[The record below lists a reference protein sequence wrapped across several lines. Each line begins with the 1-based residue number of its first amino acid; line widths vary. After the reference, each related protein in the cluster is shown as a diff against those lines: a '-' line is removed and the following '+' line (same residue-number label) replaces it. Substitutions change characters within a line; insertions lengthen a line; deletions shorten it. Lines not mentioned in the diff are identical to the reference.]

1 MAKQK
6 IVWSHRSGIKL
17 LMILEFYSG
26 RNKSKT
32 YSKKL
37 YTKFNKEFSLLVNQP
52 EIDIKTEL
60 ESVRG
65 LIVEEFILFYEVT
78 TEMIIVHT
86 LWDSRQTPSELR
98 IKLSQQLK
106 PIDRALCSV
115 LSCNSFTEFV
125 NTEIMVCF

>member
-1 MAKQK
+1 
-6 IVWSHRSGIKL
+6 
-17 LMILEFYSG
+17 MILEFYSE

-37 YTKFNKEFSLLVNQP
+37 YTKFNKELSLLVNQP
-52 EIDIKTEL
+52 EIGIKTEL
-60 ESVRG
+60 ESVHG

-98 IKLSQQLK
+98 IK
-106 PIDRALCSV
+106 
-115 LSCNSFTEFV
+115 
-125 NTEIMVCF
+125 